1 MKIIEEL
8 HKAQLKK
15 IPQIHIGDT
24 LKVSLKIVEGERER
38 TQTFSGTLIS
48 RKGKGLTETITLRRI
63 SYGEGV
69 ERILLLHSPRIE
81 KIEVEES
88 GKGHVRRAKLYYL
101 RKRIGR
107 EAEVIEAGSKE
118 KLAAA
123 QAAGLKPLKSAKPA
137 VKAEASKAETK
148 PKAKE
153 TKEVKEAKPAK

>member
-8 HKAQLKK
+8 HKLQLKK

-38 TQTFSGTLIS
+38 TQIFSGTLIS

-107 EAEVIEAGSKE
+107 DAEVIEAE
-118 KLAAA
+118 AAA
-123 QAAGLKPLKSAKPA
+123 LKTLSPAESAAKTAAKEA
-137 VKAEASKAETK
+137 KAAKAKE
-148 PKAKE
+148 AKE
-153 TKEVKEAKPAK
+153 TKEVKQAKPAK